1 MAQQNLII
9 YPAGCYGTFLEWL
22 LNYLQNP
29 NMPDPFLENGSSHA
43 YIGNLINPPER
54 LFKYLKTGQ
63 KLPLLSRIHPNIFEK
78 VNEHERLYQ
87 TSYDKIIQEDIDFLK
102 KHFDNILILTF
113 NEDSKLWAQNNMLKK
128 VYFDEQTFKILEK
141 KYNLSPEKNKELLT
155 KDLIEKLRHHID
167 KEVTSSTST
176 FKKDNLLGWNKHS
189 VYDFEV
195 WELREL
201 LSLYWF
207 TGTEGQVIAWNIIEH
222 SNSDVLVVTINQFK
236 ENFKTTI
243 KLIIKHFALDI
254 DATKID
260 EKLDRIYKNWKLLQ
274 QDINKDEF
282 CKKIIYS
289 VLNNLY
295 LEWDKGYLSLLD
307 EAWLQKSLRDSGLE
321 LKCYNLN
328 NFPCNTKDI
337 QLLLEKN

>member
-1 MAQQNLII
+1 MTQKNLIM
-9 YPAGCYGTFLEWL
+9 YPAGCYGTFIEWL
-22 LNYLQNP
+22 LNYLQNSSIA
-29 NMPDPFLENGSSHA
+29 DPFLDNGSSHA
-43 YIGNLINPPER
+43 YEGNLFSPPES
-54 LFKYLKTGQ
+54 LFKYLRTGQ
-63 KLPLLSRIHPNIFEK
+63 KLPLLSRIHPNLFEK
-78 VNEHERLYQ
+78 VNEHERIHQ
-87 TSYDKIIQEDIDFLK
+87 TSYDKIIQQDIDFLK
-102 KHFDNILILTF
+102 KHFDSILILTF
-113 NEDSKLWAQNNMLKK
+113 NQDSILWNQNNLLKK
-128 VYFDEQTFKILEK
+128 VYIDEQTFELLEK
-141 KYNLSPEKNKELLT
+141 YYNLSKEKNKQVRT
-155 KDLIEKLRHHID
+155 KDLIEKLRHYID
-167 KEVTSSTST
+167 VECTSNASP

-207 TGTEGQVIAWNIIEH
+207 TGTEGQVNAWNIIEH

-254 DATKID
+254 DVTEID
-260 EKLDRIYKNWKLLQ
+260 EKLDRIYKSWKLLQ

-289 VLNNLY
+289 ILNNLY
-295 LEWDKGYLSLLD
+295 LEWDKDYLSLLD

-321 LKCYNLN
+321 LKCYKLN
-328 NFPCNTKDI
+328 NFPVNTKDI
-337 QLLLEKN
+337 QLLLEKI